1 MCDPALHVVSPL
13 LPSTALSQLAGRQ
26 ILLKVDQTIGSVQ
39 LINVL
44 SS

>member
-13 LPSTALSQLAGRQ
+13 LASTALSQLAGRQ
-26 ILLKVDQTIGSVQ
+26 ILLKVEEALDSVL

-44 SS
+44 FS